1 MDLPLHPKIV
11 HLPIALAVLLPLL
24 SGGLLLAWWRGWLP
38 PRVWT
43 LVAAGQLLLV
53 GSGVLALR
61 SGEADEDRVERLV
74 PEAALEAHEE
84 AGERFVWAA
93 ALVAGLALLPL
104 LLRGER
110 ARLAGA
116 TAACA
121 GTFVVLAL
129 GYDVGARGGELV
141 YRHGAAAAFAAPGAV
156 GTATPSPRRRDD
168 DD

>member
-24 SGGLLLAWWRGWLP
+24 SGGLLLAWWRQWLP

-43 LVAAGQLLLV
+43 LVTAGQLLLV

-93 ALVAGLALLPL
+93 ALVAGITLLPL

-141 YRHGAAAAFAAPGAV
+141 YRHGAAAAFAAPDVV